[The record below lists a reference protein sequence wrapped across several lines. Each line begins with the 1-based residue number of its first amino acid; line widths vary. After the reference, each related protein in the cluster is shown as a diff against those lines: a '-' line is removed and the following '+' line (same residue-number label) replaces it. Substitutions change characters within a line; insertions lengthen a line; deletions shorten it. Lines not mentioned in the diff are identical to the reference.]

1 MLLSKGLKQN
11 KLMATENLNTTF
23 LVQQMQLGSEQAF
36 TQVYDYF
43 STPLYRNIFRMVK
56 DEDITEE
63 LLQDLFLKLW
73 TKRGDLDHHK
83 PLKPYLYK
91 MAASLV
97 YNYFRKV
104 AQDKRLVDQLILTTV
119 DHISSVEEEIVGK
132 EALDLL
138 KEAID
143 RLPSQRRLVFTLC
156 KLEGYTYKEVS
167 ERLGISGATINEH
180 IVKANRAIKDFFL
193 THQDVA
199 LMLFTTSLINAD
211 LVIYN
216 VFQ

>member
-1 MLLSKGLKQN
+1 
-11 KLMATENLNTTF
+11 MATENLNTTF

-36 TQVYDYF
+36 TRLYDYF

-73 TKRGDLDHHK
+73 TKRSDLDHRK

-91 MAASLV
+91 IAASLV

-104 AQDKRLVDQLILTTV
+104 AQDKRLVGQLILSTV
-119 DHISSVEEEIVGK
+119 DHISSVEDEIVGR

-138 KEAID
+138 KEAINH
-143 RLPSQRRLVFTLC
+143 LPPQRRLVFTLC
-156 KLEGYTYKEVS
+156 KLEGCSYKEVGD
-167 ERLGISGATINEH
+167 RLGISGATINEH
-180 IVKANRAIKDFFL
+180 IVKANKAIKDFFL

-199 LMLFTTSLINAD
+199 LALFTISLMNATQAIHD
-211 LVIYN
+211 NIIH
-216 VFQ
+216 